1 MSIISFTPQYLT
13 SHSLS
18 TEFSNDYLSLL
29 ALHRFSFLFSI
40 LYFFETG
47 SPIVQGSL
55 KLQSQGKLG
64 GPELIS
70 SFQVLCLDVCTTI
83 PCSQLILKIL
93 SN

>member
-1 MSIISFTPQYLT
+1 MSILSFTPQYLT

-40 LYFFETG
+40 FYFFETG
-47 SPIVQGSL
+47 SPMVQGSL

-70 SFQVLCLDVCTTI
+70 FQVPCLDVCTTI

-93 SN
+93 NN